1 MRFLAVAGIVVLAIL
16 LWQFWYGES
25 GWQAVRDFAVDID
38 QQEREVQA
46 LAERNRR
53 LKAEIL
59 ALKEGHAALE
69 ARARTDLGMVREG
82 ETFFQVVEPGAAG
95 DGS

>member
-1 MRFLAVAGIVVLAIL
+1 MRFFALAGLAVLVIL

-25 GWQAVRDFAVDID
+25 GWQAVRDFSGDIA
-38 QQEREVQA
+38 QQEREAHA

-82 ETFFQVVEPGAAG
+82 ETFFQVVEPGPG
-95 DGS
+95 GEGS